1 MSSFDSESNAK
12 SEKELILNL
21 NEDVKLSSCN
31 IEEANKEVEAIKIR
45 SIKKKKKQKK
55 KINEN

>member
-1 MSSFDSESNAK
+1 LSSFDSESNAK

>member
-1 MSSFDSESNAK
+1 M
-12 SEKELILNL
+12 ILNL
-21 NEDVKLSSCN
+21 NEDEKLISCN
-31 IEEANKEVEAIKIR
+31 IAEANKEVEAIKIR